1 MKIILKSLSKWKLML
16 YVLFAVLY
24 SLQGLLLSFIIQF
37 AGEINPRDK
46 GALLVFGIGG
56 IALFVLIYACMY
68 IDNLLVRSIIK
79 EFNILI
85 SGRTLTYFHLKKIRV
100 YRGGVKLIFN
110 TGYSDVLARIF
121 DSYAHLSSI
130 WLIHSSIYSLSHHA
144 EFFYRLSLYN
154 RWLLDDHSS
163 VCI

>member
-16 YVLFAVLY
+16 YILFAVLY

-68 IDNLLVRSIIK
+68 VDNLLVRSIIK

-85 SGRTLTYFHLKKIRV
+85 SERTLTYFHLKK
-100 YRGGVKLIFN
+100 
-110 TGYSDVLARIF
+110 S
-121 DSYAHLSSI
+121 
-130 WLIHSSIYSLSHHA
+130 
-144 EFFYRLSLYN
+144 
-154 RWLLDDHSS
+154 
-163 VCI
+163 

>member
-16 YVLFAVLY
+16 YILFAVLY

-46 GALLVFGIGG
+46 GALIVFGIGG
-56 IALFVLIYACMY
+56 IALFLLIYECMY
-68 IDNLLVRSIIK
+68 VDNLLVRSIIK
-79 EFNILI
+79 EFNI
-85 SGRTLTYFHLKKIRV
+85 
-100 YRGGVKLIFN
+100 IFN
-110 TGYSDVLARIF
+110 TGYSGVFARIF

-144 EFFYRLSLYN
+144 ELFYWLSLYN
-154 RWLLDDHSS
+154 RWFLDDHSS

>member
-1 MKIILKSLSKWKLML
+1 MQVILKSLSKWKLML

-85 SGRTLTYFHLKKIRV
+85 SEKTLTYFHLKKLEYTEAELNSFLTQDIPMFWQEFLTPMLIYPVFGLSILASIV
-100 YRGGVKLIFN
+100 YLIMQNFLL
-110 TGYSDVLARIF
+110 VF
-121 DSYAHLSSI
+121 
-130 WLIHSSIYSLSHHA
+130 SLQ
-144 EFFYRLSLYN
+144 
-154 RWLLDDHSS
+154 
-163 VCI
+163 